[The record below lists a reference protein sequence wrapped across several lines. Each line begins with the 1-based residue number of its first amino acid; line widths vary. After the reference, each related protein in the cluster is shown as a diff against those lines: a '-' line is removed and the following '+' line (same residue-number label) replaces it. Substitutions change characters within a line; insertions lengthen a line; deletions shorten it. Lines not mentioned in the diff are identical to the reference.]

1 MEIKTIELTS
11 RTWRSIRRRIRR
23 HRQQAKRKPESE
35 PKFFTEQF
43 GVYQSLCDERFS
55 LGEKK

>member
-11 RTWRSIRRRIRR
+11 RTWRRIRRRVRR
-23 HRQQAKRKPESE
+23 LRQQAKRKPESE
-35 PKFFTEQF
+35 PKLLSEQF
-43 GVYQSLCDERFS
+43 RVYQSLYDERFG

>member
-11 RTWRSIRRRIRR
+11 RTWRRIRRRARR
-23 HRQQAKRKPESE
+23 LRQQAKRKPESE
-35 PKFFTEQF
+35 PSKKFK
-43 GVYQSLCDERFS
+43 ERFG